1 MPLYDY
7 QCDSCGPFREW
18 NAMSES
24 TAPMPCPRCGT
35 AAGRLITAPFI
46 ANMNPHSRIAHERNE
61 KSAHEPRVVRKT
73 RKDPAKHG
81 ESHGHGQHNGH
92 GQHLHVHRGSRPWM
106 IGH

>member
-1 MPLYDY
+1 MLEMPLYDY

-18 NAMSES
+18 NAMSEWS
-24 TAPMPCPRCGT
+24 APMPCPRCDT
-35 AAGRLITAPFI
+35 RAERRVTAPFI

-81 ESHGHGQHNGH
+81 GSHGR
-92 GQHLHVHRGSRPWM
+92 HLHVHRGSRPWM

>member
-1 MPLYDY
+1 
-7 QCDSCGPFREW
+7 
-18 NAMSES
+18 MSES
-24 TAPMPCPRCGT
+24 AVPMPCPSCDTR
-35 AAGRLITAPFI
+35 AERLVTAPFI

-73 RKDPAKHG
+73 RKDPAEHG
-81 ESHGHGQHNGH
+81 HSHGHGRHNGH